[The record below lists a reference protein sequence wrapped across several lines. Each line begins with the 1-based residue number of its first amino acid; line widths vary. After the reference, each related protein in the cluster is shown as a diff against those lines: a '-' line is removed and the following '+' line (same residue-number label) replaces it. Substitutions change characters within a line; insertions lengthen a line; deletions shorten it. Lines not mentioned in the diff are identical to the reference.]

1 MTAVNNISKY
11 LCLISYNNKNN
22 DGYMDKD
29 DKNGLK
35 KFSNFYPK

>member
-29 DKNGLK
+29 DKKWSKEILK
-35 KFSNFYPK
+35 LLP